1 MKHTILTAVLA
12 LAALTATAQTQIVAH
27 RGYHA
32 KEGSARN
39 TISSLRNA
47 QELGVYGSECDINMT
62 ADDSLLVIHGMWHTD
77 KNDPTRVHA
86 QKDKYKDIRS
96 KSCEGGNI
104 VPTFREYLA
113 QVKKDPKVRLVIEI
127 KSHATPER
135 ELQVT
140 HEIVKQ
146 VAEAGL
152 EKQVDYIAFSS
163 VVCDE
168 LVKIVPK
175 GTEIAYLNG
184 DWEPA
189 KVKERGYTGI
199 DYSQNVLKKHPEWIK
214 QAHKLGLKVNVW
226 TVDDPEA
233 MRWFIDRKVDFLTT
247 DDPVTALGILNGEKK

>member
-47 QELGVYGSECDINMT
+47 QELGVYGSECDVNMT

-77 KNDPTRVHA
+77 KKDPTRVHV
-86 QKDKYKDIRS
+86 QKDTYKDIRS

-113 QVKKDPKVRLVIEI
+113 QLKKNPKTRLVIEV
-127 KSHATPER
+127 KNHATPER
-135 ELQVT
+135 EIQVT
-140 HEIVKQ
+140 REIVKQ

-152 EKQVDYIAFSS
+152 EKHVDYIAFSS

-184 DWEPA
+184 DWEPGQGQGTRIYRHRLLTEGPQGA
-189 KVKERGYTGI
+189 PRVDQAGTQTGSEGQCMDSRRPRG
-199 DYSQNVLKKHPEWIK
+199 H
-214 QAHKLGLKVNVW
+214 
-226 TVDDPEA
+226 
-233 MRWFIDRKVDFLTT
+233 
-247 DDPVTALGILNGEKK
+247 ALVHRPQG